1 MILERQMFDNFIYI
15 FSDFSFEME
24 NSVWITI
31 YPYKVRNQNWGN
43 ATPTDPIGFHTVLLF
58 SIFWFD
64 IIFGCS

>member
-15 FSDFSFEME
+15 FSDFIFEME

-43 ATPTDPIGFHTVLLF
+43 ATPNWSYWLSYSAAL
-58 SIFWFD
+58 
-64 IIFGCS
+64 